1 MLDIICEVH
10 VIMARYTSNV
20 DMFLE
25 EYLIKVH
32 GKNDWANCLMNNNI
46 QQAFHTRVRL
56 IHKVKFTE
64 KPKCQNTYKQLLP
77 TVATNKTDSHMGLAK
92 CRASKHCLPEFYK
105 GIRY

>member
-32 GKNDWANCLMNNNI
+32 M
-46 QQAFHTRVRL
+46 
-56 IHKVKFTE
+56 
-64 KPKCQNTYKQLLP
+64 QLPREEWLGQLP
-77 TVATNKTDSHMGLAK
+77 H
-92 CRASKHCLPEFYK
+92 EQ
-105 GIRY
+105 